1 MFEITRA
8 TIMRALTSFKTDDIV
23 AAPELDG
30 GSLRLFTAVAE
41 PISELS
47 VAADFTV
54 PTWTGYANKTIAA
67 WGANYVGPLNEPQS
81 DAPIQQWNG
90 PADAT
95 GQEVL
100 GWFYLNA
107 AGLLVA
113 AGTFDEGPQ
122 PMLTVDDAIVLSL
135 TSRGARGGDATVL
148 SAL

>member
-1 MFEITRA
+1 MYTLTRA
-8 TIMRALTSFKTDDIV
+8 AILRGLTAWKTDDIV

-30 GSLRLFTAVAE
+30 GSLRLYTAVAS

-54 PTWTGYANKTIAA
+54 PTWTGYANKVIAA
-67 WGANYVGPLNEPQS
+67 WGANYLGPGNVPRS

-95 GQEVL
+95 GQDVI

-113 AGTFDEGPQ
+113 AGAFEEGPQ
-122 PMLTVDDAIVLSL
+122 SMLTVDHAIVLSL
-135 TSRGARGGDATVL
+135 TSEGARGGDAALL
-148 SAL
+148 SAV